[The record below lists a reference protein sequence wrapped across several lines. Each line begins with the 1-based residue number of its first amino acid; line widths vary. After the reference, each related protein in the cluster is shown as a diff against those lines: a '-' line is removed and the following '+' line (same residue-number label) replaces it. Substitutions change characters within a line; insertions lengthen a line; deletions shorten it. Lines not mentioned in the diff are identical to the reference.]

1 MDLNSIKDKFS
12 EELNAHIVEEKGRRK
27 RYSVSFKKAVTSCL
41 RGGLD
46 RHFLCNEL
54 NIPLATVSTWVSLD
68 KDKILKRTPP
78 ALFTPV
84 VVKNTVKEFLQ
95 VKKTRKVVEIL
106 MAEGHTLKIF
116 H

>member
-1 MDLNSIKDKFS
+1 MDLDSIKDKFS
-12 EELNAHIVEEKGRRK
+12 EELNAHFIEAKGRKK
-27 RYSVSFKKAVTSCL
+27 RCSAAFKKAVTSCL
-41 RGGLD
+41 RGGVDL
-46 RHFLCNEL
+46 HFLCSEL
-54 NIPLATVSTWVSLD
+54 NIPQATVLTWVRLN
-68 KDKILKRTPP
+68 KGKILKRMP

-84 VVKNTVKEFLQ
+84 VVKNVAKESLQ

>member
-1 MDLNSIKDKFS
+1 MDLKSIKDKFS
-12 EELNAHIVEEKGRRK
+12 DELNAHLLEGKGRKK

-41 RGGLD
+41 RGGVD

-54 NIPLATVSTWVSLD
+54 NIPEATVITWVRLD
-68 KDKILKRTPP
+68 KGKILKRTP

-84 VVKNTVKEFLQ
+84 VVKNVAMECLQ
-95 VKKTRKVVEIL
+95 VKKTRKVMEFL

-116 H
+116 Q

>member
-12 EELNAHIVEEKGRRK
+12 EELNTHFIEARGRKK
-27 RYSVSFKKAVTSCL
+27 RYSAPFKKAVTSCL
-41 RGGLD
+41 RGGVD
-46 RHFLCNEL
+46 RHFLCSEL
-54 NIPLATVSTWVSLD
+54 NIPKATVVTWVRLNKS
-68 KDKILKRTPP
+68 KILKRTP

-84 VVKNTVKEFLQ
+84 VVKHLAKKFLQ
-95 VKKTRKVVEIL
+95 VKKARKVLEII